1 MSVTELS
8 LAAQLRLIPRIVLR
22 NMSIEQSIQVDFDDR
37 NLTIAAN
44 IRDSGDEL
52 ILFLHGFGCTK
63 ESFDSAFAPGTF
75 DRRFALCAFDFP
87 GHGGSGALPSE
98 EDLLSAYAEVSR
110 RIIERFSKKRVHF
123 VGHSMGG
130 AVGLLAARELGGV
143 GAFVSIEGNL
153 VAEDCGLISRS
164 IAEQS
169 REAFQANGYEHGF
182 LDRLRSSQD
191 RALLAWEAWASTCD
205 PAQLHLAAQSLV
217 DWCDRGDLTELYR
230 ELGQV
235 TYVYG
240 QRSGL
245 PEHLLPYVDSRVRR
259 IDRSGHFP
267 MVDNPGGFYQT
278 LAELVD
284 QSASVRDRM
293 PLARD

>member
-1 MSVTELS
+1 
-8 LAAQLRLIPRIVLR
+8 
-22 NMSIEQSIQVDFDDR
+22 MSIEQSIRVGFNGR
-37 NLTIAAN
+37 KLAIAAN

-63 ESFDSAFAPGTF
+63 ESFDSAFASGIF
-75 DRRFALCAFDFP
+75 DSRFALCAFDFP
-87 GHGGSGALPSE
+87 GHGASE
-98 EDLLSAYAEVSR
+98 SLRSEDDLLSAYAEVSR
-110 RIIERFSKKRVHF
+110 AVIERFSKKRVHF

-130 AVGLLAARELGGV
+130 AVGLLAARKLDGV

-169 REAFQANGYEHGF
+169 REAFQEDGYERGF
-182 LDRLRSSQD
+182 LDQLRSSQD

-217 DWCDRGDLTELYR
+217 DWCDRGDLTEFYR

-240 QRSGL
+240 QHSGL
-245 PEHLLPYVDSRVRR
+245 PEYLLPYVDSRVRR
-259 IDRSGHFP
+259 IERSGHFP
-267 MVDNPGGFYQT
+267 MVDNPGGFYET

-284 QSASVRDRM
+284 QSAS
-293 PLARD
+293 ARGRLPMAQD